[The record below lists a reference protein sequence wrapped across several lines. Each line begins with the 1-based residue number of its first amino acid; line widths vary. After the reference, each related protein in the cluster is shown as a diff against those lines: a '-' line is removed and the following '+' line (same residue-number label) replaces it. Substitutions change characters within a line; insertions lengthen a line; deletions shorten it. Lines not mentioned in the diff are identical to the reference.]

1 MNNTRNK
8 FYLTNLDLKRT
19 FYDVFTVHYMK
30 DKENPHNTWLTNA
43 NLLLKSSALLMSGS
57 HYAHQHTN
65 TPTSGHTHN
74 AQPTHTWTWPV
85 ALATCIHDD
94 DDPKIGL
101 KKIFPETHFSRCNV
115 EGLCCTALRCHAFIS
130 LFSFL
135 TDEFIREEFISI
147 SLRVSPCGAP
157 FITEP
162 EGLSMWFSAQKK
174 HCVPQKGQRHGGGT
188 S

>member
-1 MNNTRNK
+1 MPEYNCANTWNVWLCFWTLWSSPAVLLCILSNYINLQHDKMNNTRNK

-30 DKENPHNTWLTNA
+30 DKQNPHNTWLTNA

-85 ALATCIHDD
+85 ALATCIHFD

-101 KKIFPETHFSRCNV
+101 KKNLSRN
-115 EGLCCTALRCHAFIS
+115 T
-130 LFSFL
+130 FL
-135 TDEFIREEFISI
+135 T
-147 SLRVSPCGAP
+147 V
-157 FITEP
+157 
-162 EGLSMWFSAQKK
+162 
-174 HCVPQKGQRHGGGT
+174 
-188 S
+188 